1 MSERTLTDEQIET
14 EIEHLN
20 TAWSHI
26 PGQGLVRVF
35 ETNSFAQGLMVVNEI
50 CRVVE
55 DMGHY
60 PEVTLRVDQVELVTT
75 SQDAGG
81 VTDMDVQLAKAI
93 DAMVEY

>member
-1 MSERTLTDEQIET
+1 MNERILTDAQIET

-20 TAWSHI
+20 TAWAHI

-35 ETNSFAQGLMVVNEI
+35 ETNSFAQGLMVLGEI
-50 CRVVE
+50 GRVVE

-60 PEVTLRVDQVELVTT
+60 PEVTLRVNEVELITT
-75 SQDAGG
+75 SPDVGG
-81 VTDMDVQLAKAI
+81 VTDADVQLAKAI